1 MRPAGTAKAR
11 AVRGHARARGKFL
24 FDGDEKLYIRG
35 VTYGT
40 FRPGDSGGEFNPITA
55 AADFVEMSMNGINAV
70 RTYTVPPR
78 WLLDLAWE
86 HGLRVMV
93 GVPWEQH
100 VAFLNER
107 ARARSIEDR
116 VRAAVRSCAGHP
128 AVLCYAIGNEIPGSI
143 VRWYGRH
150 AIARFLERLY
160 RAAKSED
167 PGALVT

>member
-1 MRPAGTAKAR
+1 AYGRPRRLYRSAMAAYPGRRGSRPAIARGMGRRGWMRPAGPANAR
-11 AVRGHARARGKFL
+11 ALCGRPQARGKFL
-24 FDGDEKLYIRG
+24 FGGDEKLYIRG

-116 VRAAVRSCAGHP
+116 VRAAVRSCAG
-128 AVLCYAIGNEIPGSI
+128 
-143 VRWYGRH
+143 
-150 AIARFLERLY
+150 
-160 RAAKSED
+160 
-167 PGALVT
+167 